1 MSTLV
6 VVSCKKELTKVIE
19 KYDDGTVKGY
29 YFIDKDSLRQGE
41 RIIYHKNGKVFSKTS
56 YLNDKRNDSIFFYY
70 DNLSNSIEIIEFKN
84 DDGSIYYK
92 DFNENGKINKIGV
105 LDGKDRKI
113 KKWKYYT
120 KEGTLDFIKEYKIIR
135 GESYTNQLWLMLP
148 GGDTIREGTSMKYK
162 VHPRKVKLGDSI
174 RFFFQSDVPAFKFKE
189 KQGDFLVILPKDYTK
204 ENFDAEFYNQESS
217 TQNGIPTQRILSL
230 KYNTKYPAEKT
241 KIDTADHKKTV
252 VFYLKPKRLGKDTIR
267 GYFNEVATVM
277 SEEHNLYEFRDKTI
291 KDKDTVV
298 VLDTRTIY
306 FDIPIEVLLR

>member
-1 MSTLV
+1 MSTLLI
-6 VVSCKKELTKVIE
+6 SCKKKLTKVIE

-29 YFIDKDSLRQGE
+29 YFIDKDSIKQGE
-41 RIIYHKNGKVFSKTS
+41 RVIYYKSGRISSQTFYKNNF
-56 YLNDKRNDSIFFYY
+56 RNDSIYY
-70 DNLSNSIEIIEFKN
+70 YRDNEKNNLYAIRYSNVDRSL
-84 DDGSIYYK
+84 YYK
-92 DFNENGKINKIGV
+92 DFYENGKVRQKGLYSQENERIKI
-105 LDGKDRKI
+105 
-113 KKWKYYT
+113 WKNYT

-204 ENFDAEFYNQESS
+204 ENFDAEFYNQEST

-230 KYNTKYPAEKT
+230 KYNTKYPVEKT

-306 FDIPIEVLLR
+306 FDIPIEVLPR